1 MSRFKSSS
9 VHISWHFISHEY
21 PVKIAFVCFCC
32 SCCCCARK
40 SERRK
45 GSACNAY
52 ELWCMN
58 SNVPG
63 KISKECNN
71 SRVSIVVNLKIVDP
85 RTLERKKYDCD
96 CDWMR
101 ASLCWRIKNKSNI
114 HLALAF
120 RASLQ
125 LLSMYSYSFSMFGM
139 VSINSALDI
148 AIVIDWLT
156 GKFQFGVQITR
167 LVKETQCENYMHIEI
182 GQSVIGLSIEY
193 FSCCRI
199 CARQKQSERKKK
211 RAKSI
216 NMKILLSSAKVMCVW
231 FHACEWNEGE
241 RGSDK

>member
-1 MSRFKSSS
+1 MNESEFVLKNKKQIKYSFGVGISSFPS
-9 VHISWHFISHEY
+9 
-21 PVKIAFVCFCC
+21 IAFDVWYGFYIF
-32 SCCCCARK
+32 SF
-40 SERRK
+40 
-45 GSACNAY
+45 GYCN
-52 ELWCMN
+52 
-58 SNVPG
+58 
-63 KISKECNN
+63 
-71 SRVSIVVNLKIVDP
+71 R
-85 RTLERKKYDCD
+85 
-96 CDWMR
+96 
-101 ASLCWRIKNKSNI
+101 
-114 HLALAF
+114 H
-120 RASLQ
+120 
-125 LLSMYSYSFSMFGM
+125 
-139 VSINSALDI
+139 
-148 AIVIDWLT
+148 IDWLT